1 MPRPVRTVDDLIG
14 KKVRVSEYHLLPRV
28 KHHNRCLVHK
38 TCKVVSV
45 KQDRTG
51 AITHIYVVKEKER
64 KFDKRTGRYKVV
76 KFLKTKKRIPVK
88 YCTETV
94 RRIRR
99 KGNATFQW
107 EFPSSNTVTIKAG
120 VQWEGGMAPIA
131 WWLNNQDLMPY
142 EKTKRIDLN
151 KKPAAPMFNLG
162 F

>member
-14 KKVRVSEYHLLPRV
+14 KKVMVPINLLLPKSKWSV
-28 KHHNRCLVHK
+28 AFAHK
-38 TCKVVSV
+38 TCKVVGV

-142 EKTKRIDLN
+142 NKTKRIDMN
-151 KKPAAPMFNLG
+151 KKPAAPMFNLR